1 MPGAVLA
8 VKLIDVVVVIE
19 SIILNPTVFACAWE
33 QDTQKRKLLY
43 DIVLNMDRYEYI
55 FFFL

>member
-33 QDTQKRKLLY
+33 QDTQKEIAL
-43 DIVLNMDRYEYI
+43 
-55 FFFL
+55 